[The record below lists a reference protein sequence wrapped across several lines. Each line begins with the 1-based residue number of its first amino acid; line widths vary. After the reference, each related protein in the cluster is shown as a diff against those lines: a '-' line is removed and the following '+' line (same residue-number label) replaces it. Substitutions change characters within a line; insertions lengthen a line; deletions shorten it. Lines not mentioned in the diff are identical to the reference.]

1 MNNEIGRQPDQRTS
15 RRKRWVSILL
25 VLPASLV
32 IYDYVR
38 YLCGGPIEPIE
49 MATMVIRLS
58 IAKLVILI
66 LLHIRRT

>member
-15 RRKRWVSILL
+15 RRKRLVSLLL

-38 YLCGGPIEPIE
+38 YLCGGPIEPIK

-58 IAKLVILI
+58 IA
-66 LLHIRRT
+66 

>member
-15 RRKRWVSILL
+15 RRKRLVSLLL

-66 LLHIRRT
+66 LLHIRGS

>member
-15 RRKRWVSILL
+15 RRKKLVSLL
-25 VLPASLV
+25 LGLPASLV

-49 MATMVIRLS
+49 MAAMVIRLS

>member
-1 MNNEIGRQPDQRTS
+1 MNDQIRRQPNQRTS
-15 RRKRWVSILL
+15 RRKRLATLLL

-38 YLCGGPIEPIE
+38 YICGGPIEPME
-49 MATMVIRLS
+49 MATMLIRLS

-66 LLHIRRT
+66 LLHIRQK